1 MTDAGLSVM
10 GSPLPGTD
18 EARAEL
24 HAGKPPTPPPP
35 FWKTREWWGR
45 AGRTTIAVYVATV
58 LAFLA
63 TVVVARALGPTD
75 FGTVVLGVAVA
86 TLLGTLLDLTLEE
99 AVVHHGYRALAQGDT
114 AGLLGIIRAS
124 LLLD

>member
-1 MTDAGLSVM
+1 M
-10 GSPLPGTD
+10 
-18 EARAEL
+18 
-24 HAGKPPTPPPP
+24 
-35 FWKTREWWGR
+35 
-45 AGRTTIAVYVATV
+45 

-75 FGTVVLGVAVA
+75 FGTVVLAVAVA
-86 TLLGTLLDLTLEE
+86 TLLGTLLDLRLAE

-124 LLLD
+124 LLLDIGIGILVSGSVVLLAAPWPT